1 MRTARGADEVR
12 KLLRRVPPETGPLPR
27 ALVEGIARVFGEGVG
42 VEEAVDRII
51 ADVAERGDAALFDY
65 GQKVDGW
72 SGDSL
77 AVTSEE
83 IDRAFD
89 SLPPE
94 LIGSMEVA
102 AGRIGAFHEVGLPES
117 WFDDAMGLG
126 QRILPLRTVGL
137 YVPGGTASYPSAV
150 LHTAVPARV
159 AGVESVVMTTPPE
172 PAPVVLAAARIA
184 GVDQVFRV
192 GGAQAIAAMAFGTA
206 TIPRAD
212 KIFGP
217 GNLFVTVAK
226 RKLYGVVGIDGVYGP
241 TETLIVA
248 DESARADLC
257 AADLLAQAEHDVL
270 ATPILLTTS
279 EALADE
285 VPAEVERQLATLER
299 REIAGEA
306 LNTRGL
312 IGVVGSVEEAI
323 ELANDYA
330 PEHLCLL
337 VEKPRSYVDLVVNAG
352 GLFLGESSPEVL
364 GDYNAGPSHVMPT
377 GGTARY
383 ASALNLVDF
392 FKVTSVIGFE
402 PALGQRLG
410 GAAARIAKAEGLTG
424 HARAAKARL
433 FRDAKV
439 AG

>member
-1 MRTARGADEVR
+1 LRTARGAQEVR
-12 KLLRRVPPETGPLPR
+12 RLLRRVPAESEPLPP
-27 ALVEGIARVFGEGVG
+27 AVVERIARVFGEGVSA
-42 VEEAVDRII
+42 EQAVDRII

-65 GQKVDGW
+65 GKRIDDW
-72 SGDSL
+72 SDDSL
-77 AVTSEE
+77 AVTSAE
-83 IDRAFD
+83 IDQAFENL
-89 SLPPE
+89 SPE
-94 LIGSMEVA
+94 LIGAMEVA
-102 AGRIGAFHEVGLPES
+102 AGRIRAFHEIGLPES
-117 WFDDAMGLG
+117 WFDEAMGLG

-150 LHTAVPARV
+150 LHTAIPARV

-184 GVDQVFRV
+184 GVDQVFRA

-206 TIPRAD
+206 TIPRVD
-212 KIFGP
+212 KVFGP
-217 GNLFVTVAK
+217 GNLFVTIAK

-248 DESARADLC
+248 DESARAELC

-279 EALADE
+279 ETLAGE
-285 VPAEVERQLATLER
+285 VAAELERQLATLER
-299 REIAGEA
+299 RQIAGEA
-306 LNTRGL
+306 LDTRGL
-312 IGVVGSVEEAI
+312 IGIVDSVEEAI

-410 GAAARIAKAEGLTG
+410 GTAARLAGAEGLTA

-433 FRDAKV
+433 FKDAEV
-439 AG
+439 AQ